1 MKLVHETLDVYQCST
16 KFLTLVKIVLE
27 QIPRGHAPLA
37 DQLRRASVSILLNIA
52 EGSGKVTSTDKAK
65 FYGIARGSSMECGAA
80 LDACQILELSEEA
93 ITREAKE
100 LLVRIVSM
108 LSKMCLVGSHRT
120 RRRSR

>member
-16 KFLTLVKIVLE
+16 KYLTLAKIVLE

-80 LDACQILELSEEA
+80 LDACRILELSEEA

-108 LSKMCLVGSHRT
+108 LSKMCVVGNSRV
-120 RRRSR
+120 RRR

>member
-16 KFLTLVKIVLE
+16 QFLVLAKTILE
-27 QIPRGHAPLA
+27 QIPKGHAPLA

-52 EGSGKVTSTDKAK
+52 EGSGKLGALDKAK

-80 LDACQILELSEEA
+80 LDACQILELSDEA
-93 ITREAKE
+93 TTKEAKE

-108 LSKMCLVGSHRT
+108 LSKMCAKGNVKFRKRT
-120 RRRSR
+120 

>member
-1 MKLVHETLDVYQCST
+1 MKLIHETLDVYQCST
-16 KFLTLVKIVLE
+16 RFLALAKTVLE

-52 EGSGKVTSTDKAK
+52 EGSGKLTFVDKAK

-80 LDACQILELSEEA
+80 LDACQILELSDEA
-93 ITREAKE
+93 ITKEAKE

-108 LSKMCLVGSHRT
+108 LSKMCAKGNAEFRKRT
-120 RRRSR
+120 